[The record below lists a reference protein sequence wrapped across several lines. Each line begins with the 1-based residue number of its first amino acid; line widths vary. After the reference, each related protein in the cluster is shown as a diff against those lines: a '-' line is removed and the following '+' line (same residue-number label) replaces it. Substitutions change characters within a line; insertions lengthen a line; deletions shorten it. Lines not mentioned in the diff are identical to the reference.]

1 MKYDDSI
8 CKCLPN
14 ISFIMSNGIEY
25 GKAVLVGIF
34 SLMLTTDVN
43 DETHHSK
50 TVTEKKTIK
59 P

>member
-1 MKYDDSI
+1 
-8 CKCLPN
+8 
-14 ISFIMSNGIEY
+14 MSNGIEY

-50 TVTEKKTIK
+50 TVTDKKTIK